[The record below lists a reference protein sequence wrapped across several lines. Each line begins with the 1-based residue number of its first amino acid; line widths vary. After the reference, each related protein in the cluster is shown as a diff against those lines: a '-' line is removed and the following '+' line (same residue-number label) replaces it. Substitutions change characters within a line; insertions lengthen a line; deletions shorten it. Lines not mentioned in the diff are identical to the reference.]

1 MNILIINHYA
11 GNPNLGM
18 EFRPYYLAREWVRTG
33 NKVMIIGGS
42 YSHLRKQQP
51 TVLRENIDGIEYVW
65 IPVHTY
71 NGNGLGRIRSM
82 FDFVRKLWSN
92 YRSYLGAFKPDV
104 VIASS
109 TYPIDIY
116 PANRIAKNFKAKLV
130 YEVHD
135 LWPLSPMELGG
146 YSKYHPFIMV
156 MQAAEDY
163 CYRHADRVVSLL
175 PNALDHMKERGMK
188 EEKFVYIPNGYLEE
202 EWENPIPAPSN
213 IADLVSKLRK
223 EGKFI
228 IMYAGGHAISNA
240 LDFFLDA
247 MKMVTE
253 NNIVALMI
261 GKGQEKERLRN
272 RAVDERIDNVLFLD
286 PVKKDE
292 IPETL
297 ALADALYIG
306 WKKNPLYRFGICP
319 NKLFDYM
326 MAAKPIL
333 HSVYAPNDWVKDSNC
348 GISIEAENSQSL
360 AHAIKKISMLS
371 KEKRTQMGIRGLE
384 YCQRMFNYRNLAN
397 DFLAN
402 L

>member
-11 GNPNLGM
+11 GNPTLGM

-33 NKVMIIGGS
+33 NNVMIIGGS

-51 TVLRENIDGIEYVW
+51 TESRENIDGIKYVW
-65 IPVHTY
+65 IPVRSY
-71 NGNGLGRIRSM
+71 KGNGLGRIGSM
-82 FDFVRKLWSN
+82 FDFVSKLWSN
-92 YRSYLGAFKPDV
+92 YKSYVRDFKPDV

-116 PANRIAKNFKAKLV
+116 PANRIAKHYKAKLV

-163 CYRHADRVVSLL
+163 CYRHADKVVSLL
-175 PNALDHMKERGMK
+175 PNALDHMKERGMN
-188 EEKFVYIPNGYLEE
+188 EEKFIYIPNGYVEE
-202 EWENPIPAPSN
+202 EWEHPVPAPSS
-213 IADLVSKLRK
+213 IMDLVNKLRK

-247 MKMVTE
+247 MKMVADS
-253 NNIVALMI
+253 NVVALMI
-261 GKGQEKERLRN
+261 GKGQEKERLKN
-272 RAVDERIDNVLFLD
+272 RATDEGIDNVLFLD

-292 IPETL
+292 IPGTL

-333 HSVYAPNDWVKDSNC
+333 HSVAAPNDWVKDSNC
-348 GISIEAENSQSL
+348 GISVEAENSQSL
-360 AHAIKKISMLS
+360 AYAIKKISTVS
-371 KEKRTQMGIRGLE
+371 KENRTHMGLRGLE
-384 YCQRMFNYRNLAN
+384 YCQRMFNYRNLAD
-397 DFLAN
+397 DFLASV
-402 L
+402 